1 MVKFLYKMRCK
12 ENLPFYIFA
21 LFLIIIHYKIH
32 LVSGSDDDFMS
43 TAINTGNF
51 TQLYA
56 NNRVVLN
63 FFGAYIMHLPL
74 IIWKVLN
81 ITVIILLIAKIMQ
94 YAAILSTYSSTENNI
109 LIIWGICFLFFLL
122 PFNVLSSGV
131 FWITGSFNY
140 LWGICGSLF
149 ISIIF
154 IKDLAGIQIRKKEL
168 IFGLLL
174 GIYACDVEQS
184 MVIVCLSGIIYLF
197 YCFFNHKRINRE
209 ILFYGLILI
218 LECMPIIFLPFNSH
232 RALGE
237 QGLYFPDF
245 GMLSFWDKTYQGTMH
260 FYNHLLNEL
269 SLLLFLIALFT
280 AVLVYKNVKSKLFQ
294 AIATLPLIYFSFAL
308 FIPISTLKVISALI
322 PEKYVFNFS
331 NKLYYFGMEESSF
344 LPFFLATFHFILLF
358 FILLYVLKVQYQ
370 KYAMTFLYFTA
381 FSEGL
386 MMSFAPSIFV
396 SGHRVFLAPDILF
409 LIITSIL
416 GKAALADINVTSS
429 VKKIFF
435 CITFF
440 IMLSLAFTIGELQNI
455 GIYY

>member
-140 LWGICGSLF
+140 LWGICGSLCTAF
-149 ISIIF
+149 SS
-154 IKDLAGIQIRKKEL
+154 
-168 IFGLLL
+168 LLL
-174 GIYACDVEQS
+174 VGIYA
-184 MVIVCLSGIIYLF
+184 
-197 YCFFNHKRINRE
+197 
-209 ILFYGLILI
+209 
-218 LECMPIIFLPFNSH
+218 
-232 RALGE
+232 A
-237 QGLYFPDF
+237 
-245 GMLSFWDKTYQGTMH
+245 
-260 FYNHLLNEL
+260 
-269 SLLLFLIALFT
+269 
-280 AVLVYKNVKSKLFQ
+280 
-294 AIATLPLIYFSFAL
+294 
-308 FIPISTLKVISALI
+308 
-322 PEKYVFNFS
+322 
-331 NKLYYFGMEESSF
+331 
-344 LPFFLATFHFILLF
+344 
-358 FILLYVLKVQYQ
+358 
-370 KYAMTFLYFTA
+370 
-381 FSEGL
+381 
-386 MMSFAPSIFV
+386 
-396 SGHRVFLAPDILF
+396 
-409 LIITSIL
+409 
-416 GKAALADINVTSS
+416 
-429 VKKIFF
+429 
-435 CITFF
+435 
-440 IMLSLAFTIGELQNI
+440 
-455 GIYY
+455 